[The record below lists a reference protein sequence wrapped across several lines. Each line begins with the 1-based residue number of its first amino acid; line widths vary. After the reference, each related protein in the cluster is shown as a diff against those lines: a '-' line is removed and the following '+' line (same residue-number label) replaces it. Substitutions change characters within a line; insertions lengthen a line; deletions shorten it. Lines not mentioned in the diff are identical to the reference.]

1 MCFKFRSMKV
11 NLVKDKII
19 KAVLFNQENPQALT
33 FITINYDTMLI
44 NKIKNAHVQKRE
56 WADAVLEWISLD
68 IYVQC
73 QAYPCWWN
81 YVCLVTNLLVRNKF
95 SNR

>member
-1 MCFKFRSMKV
+1 MCFKFRSMKG

-56 WADAVLEWISLD
+56 
-68 IYVQC
+68 
-73 QAYPCWWN
+73 
-81 YVCLVTNLLVRNKF
+81 
-95 SNR
+95 